1 MSSLTKIFSLK
12 AEAKRELYELFDK
25 EVRPLTKK
33 PDGTIDTT
41 ALGLVDNDVD
51 ALRHAYV
58 AGVYTME
65 YNAQTSDL
73 LGRLNELTDFDY
85 GIQACH
91 ADNMDL
97 WNNAIGRKIAKK
109 SKSRRELF
117 DSLLIEMKN
126 GGLILDP
133 RDERK
138 YRGEKAIKRR
148 PKSFVIKIQENS
160 TGANIEFLDLKRRI
174 VLTKDEFIQAIRKGK
189 YPGYA
194 VKKHSNGEFPYSTR
208 DKFSFNNLG

>member
-1 MSSLTKIFSLK
+1 MSTLTKIFSLK
-12 AEAKRELYELFDK
+12 DEALRELYALFDK

-33 PDGTIDTT
+33 PDGTIDPA

-65 YNAQTSDL
+65 YSEKTSDL
-73 LGRLNELTDFDY
+73 LGRLNELIDFDY
-85 GIQACH
+85 GVEGSH

-97 WNNAIGRKIAKK
+97 WNNAIGRKVAKK
-109 SKSRRELF
+109 AKTRRELF
-117 DSLLIEMKN
+117 DSLIIEMKK
-126 GGLILDP
+126 GSLILNP

-138 YRGEKAIKRR
+138 YRGEKAIRR
-148 PKSFVIKIQENS
+148 KPKTFVIKILENR
-160 TGANIEFLDLKRRI
+160 TGANIEFLDMKRRI
-174 VLTKDEFIQAIRKGK
+174 VLTKEEFIQAIRKGQ

-194 VKKHSNGEFPYSTR
+194 VKKHTSGEFPYSTR

>member
-1 MSSLTKIFSLK
+1 MNRLTKIFSLK
-12 AEAKRELYELFDK
+12 DEALRELYELFDK

-33 PDGTIDTT
+33 SDGSIDPA

-65 YNAQTSDL
+65 YSDHTSDL
-73 LGRLNELTDFDY
+73 LGRLNELIDFNY
-85 GIQACH
+85 GVEGRH
-91 ADNMDL
+91 AENMDL

-109 SKSRRELF
+109 AKTRRELF
-117 DSLLIEMKN
+117 DLLLIELKK

-138 YRGEKAIKRR
+138 YRGDRAIKRR
-148 PKSFVIKIQENS
+148 PKSFVIKILENR
-160 TGANIEFLDLKRRI
+160 TGANIEFLDMKRRI
-174 VLTKDEFIQAIRKGK
+174 VLTKEEFIQAIRKGQ

-194 VKKHSNGEFPYSTR
+194 VKKHLSGEFPYSTR

>member
-1 MSSLTKIFSLK
+1 MSTLTKIFSLK
-12 AEAKRELYELFDK
+12 DEALRELYALFDK

-33 PDGTIDTT
+33 PDGTIDPA

-65 YNAQTSDL
+65 YSEKTSDL
-73 LGRLNELTDFDY
+73 LGRLNELIDFDY
-85 GIQACH
+85 GVEGSH

-109 SKSRRELF
+109 AKTRRELF
-117 DSLLIEMKN
+117 DLLLIELKK
-126 GGLILDP
+126 GSLILDP

-138 YRGEKAIKRR
+138 YRGDRAIKRK
-148 PKSFVIKIQENS
+148 PKTFVIKILENR
-160 TGANIEFLDLKRRI
+160 TGANIEFLDMKRRI
-174 VLTKDEFIQAIRKGK
+174 VLTKEEFIQAIRKGQ

-194 VKKHSNGEFPYSTR
+194 VKKHTSGEFPYSTR